1 MTRMAAHELPG
12 DVVGERSPFPSVS
25 PSFHFD
31 SPQAEKAAVS
41 ETVDS
46 TAAWL
51 SEAGGRIPRSE
62 PRTQLDAVLW
72 LTSLHKPG
80 VFEVV
85 PTENVS
91 RVGVQMVTRKSW
103 EPAELVLVSFPPGF
117 YLQGLVIYCKKL
129 PSEDYLL
136 GIRLHAPV
144 EDWSETLGLRVSW

>member
-12 DVVGERSPFPSVS
+12 DVVGERSTFPPVS

-51 SEAGGRIPRSE
+51 FEAGGRISRSE
-62 PRTQLDAVLW
+62 PRTQLNALLW

-91 RVGVQMVTRKSW
+91 RIGIQLVTQRSW
-103 EPAELVLVSFPPGF
+103 EPEEMVLVSSPPGLC
-117 YLQGLVIYCKKL
+117 LQGSVVYCRKL
-129 PSEDYLL
+129 PSDDYVL
-136 GIRLHAPV
+136 GIRLSAPV
-144 EDWSETLGLRVSW
+144 ERWIET